1 MAKKK
6 SNTDALDAVDIIP
19 VETVQD
25 EQPSED
31 ILVETAEAEEVP
43 PVVNPVHRAV
53 PPVPRPLPKETV
65 APTPAA
71 PTVPVKKKR
80 IRIRK
85 KGAKKLSAAIICQNP
100 NIVRFI

>member
-6 SNTDALDAVDIIP
+6 INTDAQDALDLVAE
-19 VETVQD
+19 ETVQT
-25 EQPSED
+25 EQPSAD
-31 ILVETAEAEEVP
+31 ISEETAEIEEIP
-43 PVVNPVHRAV
+43 PVVNTAPKME
-53 PPVPRPLPKETV
+53 PPPMRPLPSAP

-71 PTVPVKKKR
+71 PVKKKR

>member
-43 PVVNPVHRAV
+43 PVINPVHRAV
-53 PPVPRPLPKETV
+53 PPVPRPQPKETV
-65 APTPAA
+65 APAA
-71 PTVPVKKKR
+71 PTVTKKKKR

>member
-6 SNTDALDAVDIIP
+6 SNTDALDAVDIIS

-31 ILVETAEAEEVP
+31 ILVETAEAKEVP
-43 PVVNPVHRAV
+43 PVINPVHRAV

-65 APTPAA
+65 APAA